1 LVVNGNSK
9 NVERMF
15 AELRLKFVA
24 NLATRLEEMK
34 SAFADIASQATEGR
48 NAQGVEFL
56 RASAHKLA
64 GTAGTYGFHSLGKT
78 ARTLETACD
87 TFLAGGFDSPNDA
100 LETVETLL
108 AEIEAKATAAVSAPD
123 RQLPPPTP
131 SMPVAPMAPAD
142 EERTVIL
149 VDDDGELTELLR
161 IQLSNFGFRVRVLP
175 SPSELEGVIAEQSS
189 AIVVMD
195 IMFGS
200 DREAGLHVVRDLR
213 NRDKLPFPVVFLSA
227 RDDFH
232 ARVEAVR
239 GGGDSYITKPIDV
252 IELIDVLDRL
262 FARVRA
268 SSFRIFIVDDDVD
281 LAEYHTSLFQNAG
294 FLTATETNP
303 ALVLQ
308 GLTTFRPDVVVM
320 DIDMPECSGIEL
332 ASVIRQM
339 EDWFFRVPIVFL
351 TARQSEK
358 YRLLAVRSGGDDL
371 FTKPANPELLIASV
385 LARAERSRAMSLVAA
400 QREAN
405 EERFGSVARAAS
417 EAIISVNQ
425 EGVLIFWN
433 AAAEEIFGCEER
445 TVLGRTLEFLVP
457 ERYRAALAEA
467 FSRIASKGLG
477 DLRGKPFE
485 SEALRKDGTEFPV
498 EVSLAE
504 WSLAG
509 KAFVT
514 GIIRDITERKKAEA
528 MLLASRQE
536 LAQKS
541 ALLQTTLDAIDQGF
555 VVWNTE
561 HQLIAWNEKCRSLW
575 YDPRGIRNGMPMLE
589 LLRHIAEKGGFG
601 PGDPDQLAGREFER
615 VIAAGGDSEDEF
627 ETLDSRRIWVRRF
640 PVPMGGHAAI
650 YTDISEIRRTE
661 NQLRSAKEEAEV
673 ANRAKSEFLSN
684 MSHEL
689 RTPLNA
695 VLGFAQ
701 ILQFSKEHPL
711 SDRQIDQVR
720 HIIDGGTH
728 LLELINE
735 ILDLARIESGKIE
748 LTIEDVRARTVLDE
762 CLLLT
767 HAMAEN
773 RGIEIVV
780 GKGFETT
787 LEIRTDHTRFKQSLL
802 NLISN
807 AVKYNRENGKIS
819 LDCHETA
826 GRMLHISV
834 TDTGQGIS
842 ADVLGE
848 LFQPFNRLGGE
859 SSQIEGTGIGLTI
872 TKQLVEMMGGHIGV
886 DSEVGTGSTFWF
898 ELPLAEG
905 KKRDD
910 TVADRDMPSEAPDV
924 AGTVLCVED
933 NPANLR
939 LMEMII
945 ENIEGLSMIS
955 AQNAELGI
963 ELAENNAPDL
973 ILLDINLPDIDGF
986 MALEKLQGSK
996 KAKDIP
1002 VIALSANAMPRD
1014 IQKGLDAGFDDY
1026 LTKPINVE
1034 EVVGAIKGI
1043 LEK

>member
-1 LVVNGNSK
+1 MGLSGTVIGLDYRGVTVLGAHEP
-9 NVERMF
+9 V
-15 AELRLKFVA
+15 AELDAGIVA
-24 NLATRLEEMK
+24 K
-34 SAFADIASQATEGR
+34 ID
-48 NAQGVEFL
+48 
-56 RASAHKLA
+56 
-64 GTAGTYGFHSLGKT
+64 
-78 ARTLETACD
+78 
-87 TFLAGGFDSPNDA
+87 
-100 LETVETLL
+100 L
-108 AEIEAKATAAVSAPD
+108 AEVRRPFLQAGAISSAGALIIIILAIYLFRSVSAPIFAYVQAED
-123 RQLPPPTP
+123 KLRVSEARLEAFFDAAPAGLAIWDNQLRFEKVNDTLAQINGKSVEEHLGKRLTDLLPEMSPEFEEMFRNILKTGEINVTEVDTP
-131 SMPVAPMAPAD
+131 APAEPEVMRHWLSSNFPIVGKNGSPEGLGAVVFEITDQKRAEANARESEANLSKMMAVAPD
-142 EERTVIL
+142 
-149 VDDDGELTELLR
+149 
-161 IQLSNFGFRVRVLP
+161 
-175 SPSELEGVIAEQSS
+175 
-189 AIVVMD
+189 AIVAMDQDQRIRVFNQGAEKVFGYSSSEVMGEPLD
-195 IMFGS
+195 I
-200 DREAGLHVVRDLR
+200 
-213 NRDKLPFPVVFLSA
+213 
-227 RDDFH
+227 
-232 ARVEAVR
+232 
-239 GGGDSYITKPIDV
+239 
-252 IELIDVLDRL
+252 
-262 FARVRA
+262 
-268 SSFRIFIVDDDVD
+268 
-281 LAEYHTSLFQNAG
+281 
-294 FLTATETNP
+294 
-303 ALVLQ
+303 
-308 GLTTFRPDVVVM
+308 
-320 DIDMPECSGIEL
+320 
-332 ASVIRQM
+332 
-339 EDWFFRVPIVFL
+339 
-351 TARQSEK
+351 
-358 YRLLAVRSGGDDL
+358 LL
-371 FTKPANPELLIASV
+371 
-385 LARAERSRAMSLVAA
+385 
-400 QREAN
+400 
-405 EERFGSVARAAS
+405 
-417 EAIISVNQ
+417 
-425 EGVLIFWN
+425 
-433 AAAEEIFGCEER
+433 
-445 TVLGRTLEFLVP
+445 P
-457 ERYRAALAEA
+457 ERYRGHHSRHIENFLAATDD
-467 FSRIASKGLG
+467 SRLMSERSEIFGL
-477 DLRGKPFE
+477 K
-485 SEALRKDGTEFPV
+485 KDGTEFP
-498 EVSLAE
+498 
-504 WSLAG
+504 
-509 KAFVT
+509 
-514 GIIRDITERKKAEA
+514 AEA
-528 MLLASRQE
+528 SISKLEIGDETILTVMLHDVSERRQAEIE
-536 LAQKS
+536 LVA
-541 ALLQTTLDAIDQGF
+541 
-555 VVWNTE
+555 
-561 HQLIAWNEKCRSLW
+561 
-575 YDPRGIRNGMPMLE
+575 
-589 LLRHIAEKGGFG
+589 
-601 PGDPDQLAGREFER
+601 
-615 VIAAGGDSEDEF
+615 
-627 ETLDSRRIWVRRF
+627 
-640 PVPMGGHAAI
+640 
-650 YTDISEIRRTE
+650 
-661 NQLRSAKEEAEV
+661 AKERAEY
-673 ANRAKSEFLSN
+673 ADRAKSEFLAN